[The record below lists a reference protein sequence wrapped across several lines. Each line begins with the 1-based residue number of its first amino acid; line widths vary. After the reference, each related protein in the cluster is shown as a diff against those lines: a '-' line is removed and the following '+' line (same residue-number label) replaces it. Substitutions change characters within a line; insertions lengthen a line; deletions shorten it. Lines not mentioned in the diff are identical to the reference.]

1 MIHKLLKTNKFIPSE
16 FHKTFFDIDFDKL
29 YEQGIR
35 LILTD
40 LDNTLISY
48 DETLPTK
55 EIDDLFE
62 KLTQI
67 GFEIIIVSNNIQP
80 RVDVFCQGL
89 KIKGFANMRKP
100 LIFKFKRIIKQTLRD
115 YKKDEIIIIGDQ
127 LMTDI
132 FAANRLKTKSIL
144 VNPLKKKTE
153 KWYTKLNRSIEY
165 KKLEDIKNKYPDI
178 YKELNL
184 KERG

>member
-1 MIHKLLKTNKFIPSE
+1 MIHKLLKTKKFIPSE
-16 FHKTFFDIDFDKL
+16 FHKTFFDIDFDTL
-29 YEQGIR
+29 YQQGIR

-55 EIDDLFE
+55 EIDDLFDTLQN
-62 KLTQI
+62 K

-80 RVDVFCQGL
+80 RVDVFCKGL
-89 KIKGFANMRKP
+89 DIKGFANMRKP
-100 LIFKFKRIIKQTLRD
+100 LIFKFKKIIKQTLRS
-115 YKKDEIIIIGDQ
+115 YQNNEIVIIGDQ

-132 FAANRLKTKSIL
+132 YAANRLKIRSIL

-153 KWYTKLNRSIEY
+153 KWYTKLNRTIEY
-165 KKLEDIKNKYPDI
+165 KKLDDIKNKYPEAYI
-178 YKELNL
+178 KL
-184 KERG
+184 KLEERG